1 MGEGIQ
7 PPTEDQ
13 IASITALGFER
24 ARAVHALEQ
33 CENNVE
39 AAANFLLR

>member
-1 MGEGIQ
+1 MGDPIA
-7 PPTEDQ
+7 PPSEEQ